1 MKNLRILTAFIM
13 AGALLNIVGCA
24 ETPTRE
30 STGQYSDDVVLSTRV
45 RTALFQDSTLKSS
58 TIAVNTFK
66 GEVQL
71 SGFADSPAQA
81 EKAVAIAKAIPVVV
95 SVKNDMRIKGR

>member
-1 MKNLRILTAFIM
+1 MKNLRILTAVIM

-81 EKAVAIAKAIPVVV
+81 EKAVAIAKAIPGVV

>member
-1 MKNLRILTAFIM
+1 MKNLRILTAVIM

-81 EKAVAIAKAIPVVV
+81 EKAVAIAKAIPGVV
-95 SVKNDMRIKGR
+95 SVKNDMRIKVR

>member
-1 MKNLRILTAFIM
+1 M

-81 EKAVAIAKAIPVVV
+81 EKAVAIAKAIPGVV

>member
-1 MKNLRILTAFIM
+1 MKNLRILTVVIM

-81 EKAVAIAKAIPVVV
+81 EKAVAIAKAIPGVV

>member
-1 MKNLRILTAFIM
+1 MKNLRILTAVIM
-13 AGALLNIVGCA
+13 AGALHNIVGCA

-58 TIAVNTFK
+58 TIVVNTFK

-81 EKAVAIAKAIPVVV
+81 EKAVAIAKAIPGVV

>member
-1 MKNLRILTAFIM
+1 MKNLRIVTAVIM

-81 EKAVAIAKAIPVVV
+81 EKAVAIAKAIPGVV

>member
-1 MKNLRILTAFIM
+1 MKNIRILTAVIM

-45 RTALFQDSTLKSS
+45 RTALFQDSTIKSS

-81 EKAVAIAKAIPVVV
+81 EKAVAIAKAIPGVV

>member
-1 MKNLRILTAFIM
+1 MKNLRLITAVIM
-13 AGALLNIVGCA
+13 TYALLNILGCA

-81 EKAVAIAKAIPVVV
+81 EKAVAIAKAIPGVV

>member
-1 MKNLRILTAFIM
+1 MKNIRILTAVIM
-13 AGALLNIVGCA
+13 TCALLNIVGCA

-81 EKAVAIAKAIPVVV
+81 EKAVGIAKAIPGVV

>member
-1 MKNLRILTAFIM
+1 MKNLRLITAVIM
-13 AGALLNIVGCA
+13 ASALLNIVGCA

-81 EKAVAIAKAIPVVV
+81 EKAVAIAKAIPGVV

>member
-81 EKAVAIAKAIPVVV
+81 EKAVAIAKAIPGVV

>member
-1 MKNLRILTAFIM
+1 MKNIRILTAVLV
-13 AGALLNIVGCA
+13 AGALFNIVGCA

-81 EKAVAIAKAIPVVV
+81 EKAVGIAKAIPGVV

>member
-1 MKNLRILTAFIM
+1 MKNLRLITAVIM

-81 EKAVAIAKAIPVVV
+81 EKAVAIAKAIPGVV

>member
-1 MKNLRILTAFIM
+1 MKNLRILTAVIM

-45 RTALFQDSTLKSS
+45 RTELFQDSTLKSS

-81 EKAVAIAKAIPVVV
+81 EKAVAIAKAIPGVV